1 MPAEHILDSRCVRET
16 EPGRCATGQQLAQR
30 GGGAVVALFGGMG
43 MGKTAFVRGMAA
55 GFGLKAE
62 VSSPTFSL
70 VNEYGGSPPFVHFD
84 MYRVSGWDDLMT
96 TGFFDYLD
104 SGAVIAV
111 EWSER
116 IETAL
121 PADSV
126 RVYFERLGDEER
138 RLTFYLPF

>member
-16 EPGRCATGQQLAQR
+16 EQAGAQLAQQLAQR

-70 VNEYGGSPPFVHFD
+70 VNEYGGHPPFVHFD

-96 TGFFDYLD
+96 TGFFVYLD

>member
-1 MPAEHILDSRCVRET
+1 
-16 EPGRCATGQQLAQR
+16 
-30 GGGAVVALFGGMG
+30 
-43 MGKTAFVRGMAA
+43 
-55 GFGLKAE
+55 
-62 VSSPTFSL
+62 
-70 VNEYGGSPPFVHFD
+70 

>member
-1 MPAEHILDSRCVRET
+1 
-16 EPGRCATGQQLAQR
+16 
-30 GGGAVVALFGGMG
+30 
-43 MGKTAFVRGMAA
+43 
-55 GFGLKAE
+55 
-62 VSSPTFSL
+62 
-70 VNEYGGSPPFVHFD
+70 
-84 MYRVSGWDDLMT
+84 MT

-126 RVYFERLGDEER
+126 RVYFERLGDESAASR
-138 RLTFYLPF
+138 FIFPFSFC

>member
-1 MPAEHILDSRCVRET
+1 M
-16 EPGRCATGQQLAQR
+16 
-30 GGGAVVALFGGMG
+30 ALFGGMG

-70 VNEYGGSPPFVHFD
+70 VNEYGGHPPFVHFD

-116 IETAL
+116 IDHISNLRRKL
-121 PADSV
+121 PD
-126 RVYFERLGDEER
+126 RKDGHPWFKTLRGR
-138 RLTFYLPF
+138 GYLMVSAS

>member
-16 EPGRCATGQQLAQR
+16 EQAGAQLAQQLAQR

-55 GFGLKAE
+55 GFGLKAD
-62 VSSPTFSL
+62 VSRPTFSL